1 MRSGWCS
8 AVDLT
13 GVTLKRATFGIGHTL
28 PTRSDAGRV
37 VASGPMEARH
47 PNVGRLARRPMAT
60 PSELHPDLAEL
71 AFLLGRLERNRRGIW
86 PPGEAF
92 DYAEDVTFEYVGD
105 PFLVYSE
112 RSWSLDDGSPIHFE
126 NGFLRPAGPG
136 VVELVLAHPIG
147 IAQVAVGTVDGGVS
161 RARVDERSGSR
172 RPASPVTELRRRIE
186 GRGDELTFELQMAM
200 EGVELRWHVGS
211 TLTRA

>member
-1 MRSGWCS
+1 
-8 AVDLT
+8 
-13 GVTLKRATFGIGHTL
+13 
-28 PTRSDAGRV
+28 
-37 VASGPMEARH
+37 
-47 PNVGRLARRPMAT
+47 MAT

-71 AFLLGRLERNRRGIW
+71 AFLLGDWSGTGEGVW
-86 PPGEAF
+86 PPGEPF

-126 NGFLRPAGPG
+126 SGFLRPAGA

-147 IAQVAVGTVDGGVS
+147 ITEVAVGTVDDGVLELTS
-161 RARVDERSGSR
+161 TAVGLT
-172 RPASPVTELRRRIE
+172 PTASQVRRRIE
-186 GRGDELTFELQMAM
+186 GRGDELSFELEMGM

-211 TLTRA
+211 KLTRA